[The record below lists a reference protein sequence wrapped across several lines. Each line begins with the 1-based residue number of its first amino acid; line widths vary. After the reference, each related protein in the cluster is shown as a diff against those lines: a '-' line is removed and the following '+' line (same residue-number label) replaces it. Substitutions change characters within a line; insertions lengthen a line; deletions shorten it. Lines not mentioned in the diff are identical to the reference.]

1 MSIQLEFREIF
12 ISPWEICKKNTAKE
26 IPELKYL
33 MKLFQNEKLES
44 EVNDLQSIIIVLSHS
59 LFLKKES
66 WIVEK
71 WVKRQLISVVIFL
84 FLAAILTG
92 IASAF

>member
-1 MSIQLEFREIF
+1 
-12 ISPWEICKKNTAKE
+12 
-26 IPELKYL
+26 
-33 MKLFQNEKLES
+33 MKLFQKEKLES

-66 WIVEK
+66 WISEK

>member
-1 MSIQLEFREIF
+1 
-12 ISPWEICKKNTAKE
+12 
-26 IPELKYL
+26 

-92 IASAF
+92 IAFAF